1 MDIQSKT
8 TTQAA
13 FRLLYELI
21 RLSMV
26 IGLSTVTFGYLLPTS
41 LAIANDRRDQ
51 LSVFLV
57 NLLAG
62 WTVVGWVVAFLWARK
77 KQPKPTPDVEAV

>member
-8 TTQAA
+8 TCQAS

-51 LSVFLV
+51 LAVFMF
-57 NLLAG
+57 NLTLG
-62 WTVVGWVVAFLWARK
+62 WTVIGWVVAFLWARR